1 MGWECGNDRLRVPKE
16 YYLGREGSEAMRRL
30 QRFVCYGVVVTA
42 LAAATPAAQDAP
54 ADTIYYNGNI
64 VTMWADRP
72 VVEAVAIRGDRFLAA
87 GTTADVRK
95 LAGPSTRQV
104 DLRGRT
110 VLPGLQDSHTHPIAA
125 ALSEQD
131 GPVPVMR
138 SIPEILAYIRK
149 LVAVTPPD
157 RVIFVPKVYST
168 RLAERRYPNRHELDQ
183 AAPGRAAMTDNG
195 YASALNSVALQKLGV
210 GRDTP
215 EPANGK
221 IIRDER
227 GEPAGVILGAPQL
240 LGTLRQSKP
249 PTHADMVWALKAMQK
264 AYNEAGV
271 TSTIDRSEG
280 PAGFRVYQ
288 ELRQQNQLTVRS
300 TVTYLISGQGTPD
313 SIRQEIERIPFV
325 TGLGDE
331 WFRVG
336 PLKVVADG
344 GILIGTAY
352 LREPYGGNTAVY
364 GYHDPQFRG
373 VLSVPRENLI
383 EMARVA
389 NRLGWQMTAH
399 TTGGGA
405 TDALL
410 DAYEAA
416 DRDRSIAGR
425 RFTVT
430 HGNFPDAQ
438 AIERARRMGVAF
450 DSQPAWLHLDG
461 AALKDVFGPARI
473 RDLLPLRSLFQ
484 AGVVVARGSDHMIRF
499 DSRNAINPYNPFFGM
514 WMAITRKTT
523 DGAVMGSDQTLTR
536 EQALRMW
543 TLNGAWLSF
552 EEKSKGSIEPGK
564 LADMVVISKDY
575 LHCPVDDIKDIEALL
590 TVVGG
595 RAVYTNS
602 VMQPR

>member
-1 MGWECGNDRLRVPKE
+1 
-16 YYLGREGSEAMRRL
+16 MRRL
-30 QRFVCYGVVVTA
+30 QRCVCYGAVVTA
-42 LAAATPAAQDAP
+42 LAAAAPAAQEPP
-54 ADTIYYNGNI
+54 ADTIYYNGSI
-64 VTMWADRP
+64 VTMWADHP
-72 VVEAVAIRGDRFLAA
+72 VVEAVAIRGDRFVAA

-95 LAGPSTRQV
+95 AAGPSTRQI

-131 GPVPVMR
+131 GPVPVMH

-149 LVAVTPPD
+149 LAAVTPPD
-157 RVIFVPKVYST
+157 RVILVPKIYST
-168 RLAERRYPNRHELDQ
+168 RLAERRYPNRDELDQ

-195 YASALNSVALQKLGV
+195 YASALNSAALHELGI
-210 GRDTP
+210 GHDTP
-215 EPANGK
+215 EPPNGK
-221 IIRDER
+221 ILRDDK
-227 GEPAGVILGAPQL
+227 GEPTGVILGAPQL
-240 LGTLRQSKP
+240 LGSLRQSKP

-271 TSTIDRSEG
+271 TSTIDRSQG

-300 TVTYLISGQGTPD
+300 TVTYLITGHGTPD
-313 SIRQEIERIPFV
+313 SVRQEIERIPFV
-325 TGLGDE
+325 TGLGDD

-336 PLKVVADG
+336 PIKVVADG

-352 LREPYGGNTAVY
+352 LREPYGENTAVY

-416 DRDRSIAGR
+416 DRDRPIADR

-430 HGNFPDAQ
+430 HWNFPDAR

-461 AALKDVFGPARI
+461 AALKAVFGPVRI
-473 RDLLPLRSLFQ
+473 RDFLPLRSLFQ
-484 AGVVVARGSDHMIRF
+484 AGVVVAGGSDHMIRF

-523 DGAVMGSDQTLTR
+523 DGAVMGPDQTVTR

-543 TLNGAWLSF
+543 TLNGAWLAF
-552 EEKSKGSIEPGK
+552 AENNKGSIEPGK

-575 LHCPVDDIKDIEALL
+575 LHCPVDDIKDIEALS
-590 TVVGG
+590 TIVGG
-595 RAVYTNS
+595 REVYRNPS
-602 VMQPR
+602 MQP